1 MYKVCTHILTFTL
14 FCLVALQ
21 AVEEKSQDQE
31 QGGGNDTLEEDL
43 TKEAETPDK
52 EDVCGANIATHTES
66 KMEVTV
72 AQLKVKSKIPT
83 VPSPSTISP
92 APGRYSTTSKILYLC
107 WTITQMYI

>member
-1 MYKVCTHILTFTL
+1 MHVCIHILTFTL
-14 FCLVALQ
+14 FCLVTLQ
-21 AVEEKSQDQE
+21 AVEEKSEDQE

-52 EDVCGANIATHTES
+52 EDVRGANVATHTES
-66 KMEVTV
+66 KMDVTV

-83 VPSPSTISP
+83 VPLPSTISP

-107 WTITQMYI
+107 WTITQLYI